1 MPVELWT
8 STLRKK
14 KRSDYPIIIE
24 EKGEN
29 FKQICLVLKKTAEEK
44 DVDSSP
50 HRRGYQKRSGDI
62 SSASK
67 SSLSRARKLFYQ
79 FSTELYTLWKEVSP
93 SFGKKLKSVK
103 GYDIITA

>member
-44 DVDSSP
+44 GVDSFP
-50 HRRGYQKRSGDI
+50 HSRG
-62 SSASK
+62 
-67 SSLSRARKLFYQ
+67 
-79 FSTELYTLWKEVSP
+79 
-93 SFGKKLKSVK
+93 
-103 GYDIITA
+103 